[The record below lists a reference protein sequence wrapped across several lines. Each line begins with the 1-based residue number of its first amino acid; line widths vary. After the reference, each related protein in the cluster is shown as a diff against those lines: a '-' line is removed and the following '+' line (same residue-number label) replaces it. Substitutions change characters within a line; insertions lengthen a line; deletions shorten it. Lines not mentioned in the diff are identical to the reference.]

1 MTKKSTHQVDTTMG
15 YLGLQDAPRKRRPIS
30 KTPGEWT
37 GLITLS
43 IEALGLFV
51 TVSEK
56 KWNKAKEMI
65 IFF

>member
-1 MTKKSTHQVDTTMG
+1 MG